1 MDYWQ
6 VMNLPIRIFWLMS
19 FNIGRILAEKDL
31 RHLSIVGNQTTEGM
45 NSLKRHLIIEM
56 EDGKGGS
63 ERKIDVERD
72 QEGFEEIKALAAL
85 MA

>member
-72 QEGFEEIKALAAL
+72 QEGFEQIKALAAL